1 MAADDTNNKFDPD
14 FEPREDD
21 TTRIDAADAPSL
33 DLAQA
38 DATEG
43 QADDPIEPPQPADEV
58 SAPLSVDDTLVSSEG
73 GAAAELKAH
82 EAKLTRI
89 FQATVFGPGDERIGR
104 VGQVY
109 LDDQTRDPNWITVKT
124 GFFGT
129 KEYFIP
135 LDLAELDEKRI
146 LVPYSKSQ
154 VTSAPS
160 TEVDQNLSPAEE
172 DALYVHYE
180 VPGRMPENGT
190 DTSLVED
197 GNELRP
203 GSAPVIL
210 EQSGEDFSGADEATL
225 TEDALLAES
234 VADSA
239 FDTEASIDA
248 HETAAPLLTAD
259 DDDTRLIA
267 TAEAAANDDEFE
279 APTVTEWEEIS
290 FQRPT
295 DEPTDPNTTDR
306 N

>member
-1 MAADDTNNKFDPD
+1 MAADDTNTKFDPD
-14 FEPREDD
+14 FEPGDDD
-21 TTRIDAADAPSL
+21 TTRIDATEAPDRALSDAEVPGGL
-33 DLAQA
+33 
-38 DATEG
+38 E
-43 QADDPIEPPQPADEV
+43 DDPVAPPQRVDEDSDSLTGEG
-58 SAPLSVDDTLVSSEG
+58 SAVNGESN
-73 GAAAELKAH
+73 AAAELKAH

-109 LDDQTRDPNWITVKT
+109 LDDQTRDPNWVTVKT
-124 GFFGT
+124 GLFGT

-146 LVPYSKSQ
+146 LVPYTKSL

-190 DTSLVED
+190 ETSLVE
-197 GNELRP
+197 GGSELRP
-203 GSAPVIL
+203 GSAPVVFEERADDL
-210 EQSGEDFSGADEATL
+210 GETDEATL
-225 TEDALLAES
+225 AEDALLAES
-234 VADSA
+234 VSDSA
-239 FDTEASIDA
+239 FDTEASLDA

-267 TAEAAANDDEFE
+267 TAEAAADDDEFE
-279 APTVTEWEEIS
+279 APTVNEWEEIS
-290 FQRPT
+290 FQRPD
-295 DEPTDPNTTDR
+295 DETTDPSTADR

>member
-1 MAADDTNNKFDPD
+1 MAADETNNKFDPD
-14 FEPREDD
+14 FEPRDDD
-21 TTRIDAADAPSL
+21 TTRIDAADVTDQEPAPVDESDGL
-33 DLAQA
+33 D
-38 DATEG
+38 
-43 QADDPIEPPQPADEV
+43 DDPIEPPQPAEDRAD
-58 SAPLSVDDTLVSSEG
+58 STLPEHSLADGESS
-73 GAAAELKAH
+73 AAAALKAH

-89 FQATVFGPGDERIGR
+89 FQATVYGPGDERIGR

-146 LVPYSKSQ
+146 LVPYAKSQ

-190 DTSLVED
+190 DTSLVDEGD
-197 GNELRP
+197 ELRP
-203 GSAPVIL
+203 GSAPVVFAA
-210 EQSGEDFSGADEATL
+210 GDDETDTVTS

-239 FDTEASIDA
+239 FDTETSIDA

-267 TAEAAANDDEFE
+267 TAEAAADDDEFE

-290 FQRPT
+290 FQRPDDEQT
-295 DEPTDPNTTDR
+295 DQTNTER

>member
-14 FEPREDD
+14 FDPRDDD
-21 TTRIDAADAPSL
+21 TTRIEAAEIPEQ

-43 QADDPIEPPQPADEV
+43 LADDPIEPPQAADEAAD
-58 SAPLSVDDTLVSSEG
+58 SLAADDTLIAGES
-73 GAAAELKAH
+73 GAAAALKAH

-129 KEYFIP
+129 REFFIP

-146 LVPYSKSQ
+146 LVPYPKSL

-190 DTSLVED
+190 DSSLVED
-197 GNELRP
+197 GNELRS
-203 GSAPVIL
+203 GSAPVVL
-210 EQSGEDFSGADEATL
+210 EKSGDDFVETDEVTL

-234 VADSA
+234 VSDSA

-248 HETAAPLLTAD
+248 HETAAPLLSAD

-267 TAEAAANDDEFE
+267 TAEAAASDDEFE

-295 DEPTDPNTTDR
+295 DEPTDPTSTDR

>member
-1 MAADDTNNKFDPD
+1 MAADETNNKFDPD
-14 FEPREDD
+14 FEPRDDD
-21 TTRIDAADAPSL
+21 TTRIDAADVTDQEPAPVDESDGL
-33 DLAQA
+33 D
-38 DATEG
+38 
-43 QADDPIEPPQPADEV
+43 DDPIEPPQTAEDRAD
-58 SAPLSVDDTLVSSEG
+58 STLPEHSLADGESS
-73 GAAAELKAH
+73 AAAALKAH

-89 FQATVFGPGDERIGR
+89 FQATVYGPGDERIGR

-146 LVPYSKSQ
+146 LVPYAKSQ

-190 DTSLVED
+190 DTSLVDEGD
-197 GNELRP
+197 ELRP
-203 GSAPVIL
+203 GSAPVVFAA
-210 EQSGEDFSGADEATL
+210 GDDETDTVTS

-239 FDTEASIDA
+239 FDTETSIDA

-267 TAEAAANDDEFE
+267 TAEAAADDDEFE

-290 FQRPT
+290 FQRPDDEQT
-295 DEPTDPNTTDR
+295 DQTNTER

>member
-1 MAADDTNNKFDPD
+1 MAADDTNTKFDPD
-14 FEPREDD
+14 FEPRDED
-21 TTRIDAADAPSL
+21 TTRIEVAGVPDE
-33 DLAQA
+33 DLAPG
-38 DATEG
+38 DTIG
-43 QADDPIEPPQPADEV
+43 DLADDPIEPPQDTDETSDSLAAGTGHV
-58 SAPLSVDDTLVSSEG
+58 SGESS
-73 GAAAELKAH
+73 AAAQLKAH

-109 LDDQTRDPNWITVKT
+109 LDDQTRDPNWVTVKT
-124 GFFGT
+124 GLFGT
-129 KEYFIP
+129 KEFFIP
-135 LDLAELDEKRI
+135 LDVAELDEKRI
-146 LVPYSKSQ
+146 LVPYSKSL

-190 DTSLVED
+190 ETSLVED
-197 GNELRP
+197 GTELRP
-203 GSAPVIL
+203 GSAPVIM
-210 EQSGEDFSGADEATL
+210 EQSGDDFGDADEATR
-225 TEDALLAES
+225 TEDALLAET

-248 HETAAPLLTAD
+248 HETAAPLLSAD

-267 TAEAAANDDEFE
+267 TAEAAASDDEFE
-279 APTVTEWEEIS
+279 APTVTEWEEVS
-290 FQRPT
+290 FQRPS
-295 DEPTDPNTTDR
+295 DEPTDPTSPDR

>member
-1 MAADDTNNKFDPD
+1 MAADDTNTKFDPD
-14 FEPREDD
+14 FEPGDDD
-21 TTRIDAADAPSL
+21 TTRIDATEAPDRALSDAEVPGGL
-33 DLAQA
+33 
-38 DATEG
+38 E
-43 QADDPIEPPQPADEV
+43 DDPIAPPQQVDEDSDSLTGEG
-58 SAPLSVDDTLVSSEG
+58 SAVNGESN
-73 GAAAELKAH
+73 AAAELKAH

-109 LDDQTRDPNWITVKT
+109 LDDQTRDPNWVTVKT
-124 GFFGT
+124 GLFGT

-146 LVPYSKSQ
+146 LVPYTKSL

-190 DTSLVED
+190 ETSLVE
-197 GNELRP
+197 GGSELRP
-203 GSAPVIL
+203 GSAPVVFEEHADDL
-210 EQSGEDFSGADEATL
+210 GETDEATL
-225 TEDALLAES
+225 AEDALLAES
-234 VADSA
+234 VSDSA
-239 FDTEASIDA
+239 FDTEASLDA

-267 TAEAAANDDEFE
+267 TAEAAADDDEFE
-279 APTVTEWEEIS
+279 APTVNEWEEIS
-290 FQRPT
+290 FQRPD
-295 DEPTDPNTTDR
+295 DETTDPSTADR